1 MALTV
6 STDIMKYRES
16 TSDPW
21 KNLIIEPSGTTM
33 YFPSQTV
40 NTASNAEIFRITDG
54 AITTQTVVVECTFAS
69 PSSITSDVTWTSYD
83 GYIAFYGT
91 CTSATTADVA
101 LGNATVPTPE
111 TPLSIAKGGT
121 GASTAADAIANL
133 CAGITEYT
141 DSESTS
147 SNSAINKVYTVTGNG
162 YVIASCSVVTDTTS
176 DVGWCW
182 ARIRRNTDAMA
193 EQVTTMDTARAYQTG
208 ASVSCSFMVS
218 TGDTISLLLQG
229 NRNGTKTLLRTIL
242 AFGCTLTTS

>member
-69 PSSITSDVTWTSYD
+69 PSSVTSDVTWTSYD

-91 CTSATTADVA
+91 CTSATTADVT

-121 GASTAADAIANL
+121 GADNAADARTNLGIDGLQLKFTSVNITLSQQTWTASAAGMYYIASSASIPIPGATQIVAVSLN
-133 CAGITEYT
+133 ADWSGIRKT
-141 DSESTS
+141 DLIIPYI
-147 SNSAINKVYTVTGNG
+147 SNNKV
-162 YVIASCSVVTDTTS
+162 
-176 DVGWCW
+176 
-182 ARIRRNTDAMA
+182 
-193 EQVTTMDTARAYQTG
+193 
-208 ASVSCSFMVS
+208 
-218 TGDTISLLLQG
+218 SLLSNVNSFHNSGSYVGVTVLYY
-229 NRNGTKTLLRTIL
+229 
-242 AFGCTLTTS
+242 

>member
-40 NTASNAEIFRITDG
+40 NVASNAEMFRITDG

-121 GASTAADAIANL
+121 GASTATGALTNLGIAGSFTYSTTETETGQTWIDGKPIYRKVYNVTSSINGNYSFNL
-133 CAGITEYT
+133 GLPTAQIGQMISMYGIGLNGGNYFFLCYPYNSSTLGYFFLSSGGYITGYVPFESSKTIFVFEYT
-141 DSESTS
+141 
-147 SNSAINKVYTVTGNG
+147 K
-162 YVIASCSVVTDTTS
+162 AS
-176 DVGWCW
+176 
-182 ARIRRNTDAMA
+182 
-193 EQVTTMDTARAYQTG
+193 
-208 ASVSCSFMVS
+208 
-218 TGDTISLLLQG
+218 
-229 NRNGTKTLLRTIL
+229 
-242 AFGCTLTTS
+242 

>member
-69 PSSITSDVTWTSYD
+69 PSSVTSDVTWTSYD

-91 CTSATTADVA
+91 CTSATTADVT

-111 TPLSIAKGGT
+111 TPLAIAKGGT
-121 GASTAADAIANL
+121 GADNAADARDNLGLSLQIVSVDVPYTVSGGGVFSANL
-133 CAGITEYT
+133 FTHINSAMPNGYSFKAFAGASTNSDVVFTVNMIYENSAY
-141 DSESTS
+141 SLYLRNIGGSSVSTS
-147 SNSAINKVYTVTGNG
+147 FHVSFLCANS
-162 YVIASCSVVTDTTS
+162 
-176 DVGWCW
+176 
-182 ARIRRNTDAMA
+182 
-193 EQVTTMDTARAYQTG
+193 
-208 ASVSCSFMVS
+208 
-218 TGDTISLLLQG
+218 
-229 NRNGTKTLLRTIL
+229 
-242 AFGCTLTTS
+242 